1 MRKPVI
7 AGNWKM
13 YKTLEESLDFLD
25 RCIPSCRS
33 FQGVEIIL
41 CPTFLSLVSIVEKAR
56 GSNICIGAQNAHWEK
71 EGAFTG
77 EVSPFMLS
85 QAGVD
90 YVIIGHSERRNYFGE
105 KDEGVN
111 KKIKAALNYNVK
123 PVMCLGETLKEREGN
138 LTSKVIDRQLEKG
151 LEGIEPEEASSLTL
165 AYEPVWAI
173 GTGRSASAE
182 DADQVI
188 SFLREK
194 LALYYG
200 YQTAQTIPLLYGGS
214 VKPDN
219 LGQFLEKKSIDG
231 ALIGGASLEE
241 ESFIKMVE
249 IANNIKNN

>member
-13 YKTLEESLDFLD
+13 YKTLEESLSFLES
-25 RCIPSCRS
+25 CIPSCREY
-33 FQGVEIIL
+33 GEVEIIL
-41 CPTFLSLVSIVEKAR
+41 CPTFLSLASMKEKSR
-56 GSNICIGAQNAHWEK
+56 DTDIKLGAQNTHWEK

-85 QAGVD
+85 ELGID

-111 KKIKAALNYNVK
+111 KKVKAVLNYNLK
-123 PVMCLGETLKEREGN
+123 PIMCLGETLKEREEN
-138 LTSKVIDRQLEKG
+138 LTYKVVERQLERG
-151 LEGIEPEEASSLTL
+151 LEGVSLEEITSSVI

-194 LALYYG
+194 LSLYYG
-200 YQTAQTIPLLYGGS
+200 YQAAQAVPLLYGGS

-219 LGQFLEKKSIDG
+219 IGQFLEKKSIDG

-241 ESFIKMVE
+241 ASFIKMVE
-249 IANNIKNN
+249 IAHNMK

>member
-1 MRKPVI
+1 
-7 AGNWKM
+7 
-13 YKTLEESLDFLD
+13 
-25 RCIPSCRS
+25 
-33 FQGVEIIL
+33 VEIIL

-111 KKIKAALNYNVK
+111 KKIKAALKYNVK

-200 YQTAQTIPLLYGGS
+200 YQTAQRIPLLYGGS